1 MIDQKKNAATDGTD
15 DILGP
20 SLGRILLRARK
31 ARTIKQEDLA
41 RQIGI
46 NDATLRRIEAGQG
59 ARPAYVKSICEALGL
74 SYEEVVTE
82 ALFDLW
88 RGFHSGTEGAGRV
101 PLQMFRD
108 SLFEKLDAYQKSQRA
123 LFEAYFDFESFVHFK
138 MKWEDSPR

>member
-1 MIDQKKNAATDGTD
+1 MIDQKKNTAADGTD

-20 SLGRILLRARK
+20 SLGKILLRARRE
-31 ARTIKQEDLA
+31 RTIKQEELA

-59 ARPAYVKSICEALGL
+59 ARPAYVRSICEALGL

-88 RGFHSGTEGAGRV
+88 RGFHKSTEGAGQA
-101 PLQMFRD
+101 PLQVFRD
-108 SLFEKLDAYQKSQRA
+108 SLFEKFDAYQESQRA
-123 LFEAYFDFESFVHFK
+123 LFEAYFEFESFVHFK
-138 MKWEDSPR
+138 TKWERPA

>member
-1 MIDQKKNAATDGTD
+1 MIAQKKNAAADGTD

-20 SLGRILLRARK
+20 SLGKILLRARR
-31 ARTIKQEDLA
+31 ARTIKQEELA

-74 SYEEVVTE
+74 SYEEVVME

-88 RGFHSGTEGAGRV
+88 RGFHKGTEGAGPA

-108 SLFEKLDAYQKSQRA
+108 SLFEKLDAYQESQRA
-123 LFEAYFDFESFVHFK
+123 LFEAYFEFESFVHFK
-138 MKWEDSPR
+138 MKWERPA